1 MKTVLSLLL
10 ILLSTPAFA
19 QDAAKPP
26 ADMPADMKER
36 LVLAAEFDKVRPIR
50 TQIETTLVTLGET
63 LPPAQKLKYLSDI
76 NKTFDYK
83 AVETASVKALAETF
97 TQDELK
103 AMIAFYSSPAGK
115 TAAAKMS
122 AYEEKIKPEI
132 ARQLDAALAEIKFGK

>member
-1 MKTVLSLLL
+1 MKTILALLL
-10 ILLSTPAFA
+10 IFLSSPAFA

-26 ADMPADMKER
+26 ADMKER
-36 LVLAAEFDKVRPIR
+36 MVLAAQFDKVRPIR